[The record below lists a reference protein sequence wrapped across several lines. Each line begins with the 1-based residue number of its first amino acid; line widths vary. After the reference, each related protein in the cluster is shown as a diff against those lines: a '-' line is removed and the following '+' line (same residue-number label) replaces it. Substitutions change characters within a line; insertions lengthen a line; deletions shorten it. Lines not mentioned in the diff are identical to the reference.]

1 MAIPT
6 FQMVMLPLLKYCA
19 ENPQEHRIDELIDVI
34 IKHFQLTEEERNQL
48 LPSGKQEII
57 DNRVGW
63 ARSHLKIAGLLE
75 DPRRGYVKITKLGT
89 ETIAKNPQ
97 DINVKF
103 LNQFDKYRDYNINRR
118 NNTNIKDNTIEKEVE
133 ETPPLEMI
141 ETGIEI
147 LNNELAERLLEKI
160 NNNSPAFFEKI
171 VLDLLQNMGYGR
183 GSVTGKSGDG
193 GIDGFISQD
202 ALGLEKI
209 YFQAKRFTGD
219 TRVTASMIRDFV
231 GSLAIK
237 NVKKGV
243 FISSTDFPKE
253 TEQLLHSQNIVLI
266 NRQKLL
272 SLMIQYNIG
281 VSLEKTYEIKKLDS
295 DYFPED

>member
-19 ENPQEHRIDELIDVI
+19 ENPEEHRIDELINVI
-34 IKHFQLTEEERNQL
+34 IKHFQLTDEERNQL

-75 DPRRGYVKITKLGT
+75 DPKRGYVKITKLGA
-89 ETIAKNPQ
+89 EVIAKNPH

-103 LNQFDKYRDYNINRR
+103 LNQFEKYRDYVVNIR
-118 NNTNIKDNTIEKEVE
+118 NNINIKDNEIEKEIE

-141 ETGIEI
+141 ETGIET

-193 GIDGFISQD
+193 GIDGFINQD

-253 TEQLLHSQNIVLI
+253 AENLLQSQNIVLI

-272 SLMIQYNIG
+272 LLMIQYNIG

>member
-6 FQMVMLPLLKYCA
+6 FQMIMLPLLKYCA
-19 ENPQEHRIDELIDVI
+19 ENPKEHRIDELINVI

-75 DPRRGYVKITKLGT
+75 DPKRGYVKITQLGT
-89 ETIAKNPQ
+89 ETVAKNPK

-103 LNQFDKYRDYNINRR
+103 LNQFKKYREYNVNRR
-118 NNTNIKDNTIEKEVE
+118 NNINIKDNEIEKEVE

-193 GIDGFISQD
+193 VLMALLIRTLWVLRRFI
-202 ALGLEKI
+202 
-209 YFQAKRFTGD
+209 F
-219 TRVTASMIRDFV
+219 
-231 GSLAIK
+231 
-237 NVKKGV
+237 
-243 FISSTDFPKE
+243 
-253 TEQLLHSQNIVLI
+253 
-266 NRQKLL
+266 RQKDLL
-272 SLMIQYNIG
+272 
-281 VSLEKTYEIKKLDS
+281 EIHELQHQ
-295 DYFPED
+295 

>member
-19 ENPQEHRIDELIDVI
+19 DNPNEHRIDELINVI
-34 IKHFQLTEEERNQL
+34 IKHFRLTDEERNQL

-75 DPRRGYVKITKLGT
+75 DPRRGYVKITRLGT

-103 LNQFDKYRDYNINRR
+103 LNQFEKYREYNANRR
-118 NNTNIKDNTIEKEVE
+118 NNINIKDNEIEKEVE

-193 GIDGFISQD
+193 GIDGFINQD

-231 GSLAIK
+231 GSLAIR

-253 TEQLLHSQNIVLI
+253 AEHLLQSQNIVLI
-266 NRQKLL
+266 NQQKLL